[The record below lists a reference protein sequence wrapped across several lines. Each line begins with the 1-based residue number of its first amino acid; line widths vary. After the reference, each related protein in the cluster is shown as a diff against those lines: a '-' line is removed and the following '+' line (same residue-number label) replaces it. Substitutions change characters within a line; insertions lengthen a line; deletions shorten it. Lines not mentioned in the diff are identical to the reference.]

1 VEEPDLELL
10 AEVVPRVSPELNE
23 ALMQH
28 LTAEDMKRALFL
40 IGDMKSLGADHV
52 SASLGCITQGP
63 IRGASSQ
70 RYK

>member
-1 VEEPDLELL
+1 M
-10 AEVVPRVSPELNE
+10 NE
-23 ALMQH
+23 ALMQP

-63 IRGASSQ
+63 IRGVI
-70 RYK
+70 RLKRIYNF